1 MSLEDVLA
9 MMAAA
14 ITFVLIVML
23 FERFFQGKRF
33 TIVKFCKDM
42 IICMIGGFAGFVLEN
57 KFNWPIWLII
67 TVIIVAA
74 IVLDKVLDIVW
85 KGKDNDESD

>member
-1 MSLEDVLA
+1 MSLEDVLV

-14 ITFVLIVML
+14 ITIALIGML

-33 TIVKFCKDM
+33 TIVRFCKYV
-42 IICMIGGFAGFVLEN
+42 IISMTGWFVLEFLDI
-57 KFNWPIWLII
+57 FNWPKWLRI
-67 TVIIVAA
+67 TVLIVAFLA
-74 IVLDKVLDIVW
+74 VYAVLDIVW